1 MTEPSKPG
9 MTRTAL
15 VVTTLV
21 IVAGIYDLVVVARS
35 GTEASVSRFLQ
46 DTAFGS
52 PLVTFTFGFIAGH
65 LFGYLRPT
73 VMPRHPENKP

>member
-1 MTEPSKPG
+1 

-21 IVAGIYDLVVVARS
+21 ITLGIYDLVVVARN
-35 GTEASVSRFLQ
+35 GVDQSVSRFLQ

-52 PLVTFTFGFIAGH
+52 PLVAFTFGFIAGH
-65 LFGYLRPT
+65 LFGY
-73 VMPRHPENKP
+73 MKPCQPKGKV